1 MEDNCRRSLTSTRSW
16 IWNTTERVEDFVVAF
31 WTATIGLVLIY
42 KKDLEP
48 MFLEKSSETKAT
60 DGLMIPS
67 MGSGPDSHH
76 KHGVFSK
83 LGA

>member
-1 MEDNCRRSLTSTRSW
+1 MADNYRISLTSVRSW
-16 IWNTTERVEDFVVAF
+16 IWNTTERMEAFVVAG
-31 WTATIGLVLIY
+31 WTAPTGLVLIY

-67 MGSGPDSHH
+67 MGSGPVSHH